1 MKKAFAMLCLAFAFC
16 SSVFAEGPGVTFLLR
31 DGKKVSFAFAE
42 KPIVALSESDL
53 AIRVGGIQRVSYAY
67 ADVQRVLIDDDV
79 VSAVDD
85 AVVGSKT
92 QHTVFTLSDNT
103 LSISGLT
110 TNERIAIYTSDGKL
124 VINGQTDAEG
134 KASITLSSLQQGIY
148 VVRTQSGISYKLF
161 KK

>member
-16 SSVFAEGPGVTFLLR
+16 SSVFAGSPGVTFLLR
-31 DGKKVSFAFAE
+31 DGKRVSFAFAE
-42 KPIVALSESDL
+42 KPVVALSESDL
-53 AIRVGGIQRVSYAY
+53 AVRVGGVQRVSFAY

-85 AVVGSKT
+85 AVVEDKA
-92 QHTVFTLSDNT
+92 QHAVFALSANT
-103 LSISGLT
+103 LSVSGLSS
-110 TNERIAIYTSDGKL
+110 NERIAFYTSDGKL
-124 VINGQTDAEG
+124 VINEQANAEG

-148 VVRTQSGISYKLF
+148 VVRTQNGISYKLF